1 MLEKTPNFDKIA
13 KQLILDAQ
21 TIAEVEMINFVMGN
35 FEKQGFLDSSL
46 QPWQER
52 AIDDDPGRAIL
63 TKSGALRDSVKLISS
78 STKRVVVGSDSK
90 YAKIHN
96 EGGTIHIPITKKMRK
111 YFWYKYYTIAD
122 KSGNIQSGS
131 ASEASMY
138 KAIALS
144 RKTHLTVK
152 IPKRQFIGESVTF
165 NRDIDTKF
173 IKMIERRFKTQ

>member
-21 TIAEVEMINFVMGN
+21 TIAEVEMINFIMAN
-35 FEKQGFLDSSL
+35 FERQGFLDASV

-52 AIDDDPGRAIL
+52 KDSSDVGRAIL
-63 TKSGALRDSVKLISS
+63 TKSGALRDSNKLISS

-96 EGGTIHIPITKKMRK
+96 EGGVINIPVTAKMRK
-111 YFWYKYYTIAD
+111 FFWYKYIETGEG
-122 KSGNIQSGS
+122 K
-131 ASEASMY
+131 Y
-138 KAIALS
+138 KGMALTK
-144 RKTHLTVK
+144 KTHFSVT
-152 IPKRQFIGESVTF
+152 IPKRQFMGESITF
-165 NRDIDTKF
+165 SRDIDTKF

>member
-1 MLEKTPNFDKIA
+1 MLDKTPNFQQIG

-52 AIDDDPGRAIL
+52 SIDDDPGRAIL

-111 YFWYKYYTIAD
+111 YFWY
-122 KSGNIQSGS
+122 
-131 ASEASMY
+131 E
-138 KAIALS
+138 
-144 RKTHLTVK
+144 V
-152 IPKRQFIGESVTF
+152 
-165 NRDIDTKF
+165 
-173 IKMIERRFKTQ
+173 

>member
-1 MLEKTPNFDKIA
+1 MLDKTPNFQQIG

-52 AIDDDPGRAIL
+52 KDSSDIGRAIL
-63 TKSGALRDSVKLISS
+63 TKSGALRDSIKLISS

-96 EGGTIHIPITKKMRK
+96 EGGVINIPVTAKMRK
-111 YFWYKYYTIAD
+111 FFWYKYKETGD
-122 KSGNIQSGS
+122 GK
-131 ASEASMY
+131 Y
-138 KAIALS
+138 KGMALTK
-144 RKTHLTVK
+144 KTHFTAT
-152 IPKRQFIGESVTF
+152 IPKRQFIGESVSF
-165 NRDIDTKF
+165 NRDIDAKF

>member
-1 MLEKTPNFDKIA
+1 MLDKIPNFKEIA

-46 QPWQER
+46 TPWQER
-52 AIDDDPGRAIL
+52 SIDDDQGRAIL
-63 TKSGALRDSVKLISS
+63 TKNGALRDSIKITSS
-78 STKRVVVGSDSK
+78 STTRIVVGTDSK

-96 EGGTIHIPITKKMRK
+96 EGGKIQIPITKKMRK

-122 KSGNIQSGS
+122 KSGNIRSGS

-144 RKTHLTVK
+144 RKSHLTVK
-152 IPKRQFIGESVTF
+152 IPKRQFIGESVSF
-165 NRDIDTKF
+165 NRLIDAKF
-173 IKMIERRFKTQ
+173 IKMIERRFKTH